1 MFCSRLFSVLS
12 WVVFPGVGIDCF
24 LRIRIYSQG
33 LTSKILLRRNRT
45 PSPVTSSLL
54 LMVIWSSVVA
64 QIWRE
69 TELEQSEFQATES
82 SPNETV
88 NKSGSSLIE
97 WGMWRSSLLP
107 LPSWSSLSSPQT
119 LAVPGVLM
127 GFLAQST
134 VPNLAF
140 LQGPGFT
147 QRVRNS
153 RCRSQFCSFLAL
165 GSLLPWSNLI
175 HLA

>member
-1 MFCSRLFSVLS
+1 MLS

-24 LRIRIYSQG
+24 LGIKIYSQG
-33 LTSKILLRRNRT
+33 LTSNVLLRKNKT

-54 LMVIWSSVVA
+54 LMVIWSPVVA
-64 QIWRE
+64 QMWRG
-69 TELEQSEFQATES
+69 TELEQSEFQATKS

-88 NKSGSSLIE
+88 NKSGSPLIE
-97 WGMWRSSLLP
+97 WGMWRSFLLP

-134 VPNLAF
+134 VQNLAF
-140 LQGPGFT
+140 LQGLGFT